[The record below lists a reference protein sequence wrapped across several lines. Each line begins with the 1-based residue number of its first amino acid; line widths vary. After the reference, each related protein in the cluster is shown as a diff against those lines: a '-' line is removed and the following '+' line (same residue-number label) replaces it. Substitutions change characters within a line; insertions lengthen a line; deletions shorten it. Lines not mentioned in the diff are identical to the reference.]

1 MEAPLREQSKNRHII
16 LCCSCMRQ
24 DKKALEVHA
33 QMFPDVPVE
42 VVKGRDRLA
51 KLADQLSNS
60 HIRAISRLS
69 GRFAYLEVLS
79 PNNDILEEYNL
90 LTKRR
95 IA

>member
-1 MEAPLREQSKNRHII
+1 MTNPQNRHII
-16 LCCSCMRQ
+16 LCCSCLRQ

-33 QMFPDVPVE
+33 EMFPSVPVE
-42 VVKGRDRLA
+42 VVKGRDRLS
-51 KLADQLSNS
+51 KLADQLSNA

-79 PNNDILEEYNL
+79 ENNEILEEYNL

-95 IA
+95 VR